1 MCMYSVQVCISR
13 FLDANKKISPSIGV
27 YTVNSDHKRPFSRS
41 HPLNSSSVG
50 FSQPFGESTA
60 KLRRP
65 SRCESPFRSMQ
76 PPYGGG
82 GPGGN
87 PSPYGTPRKKPRK
100 PYVITK
106 KRESWTP
113 EEHSTFVA
121 ALKEHGRDWK
131 RIEQL
136 VRTKNIV
143 QIRSHAQKWFQR
155 MERNGEADDIPPPR
169 PKRKS
174 SQQQQQQHH
183 QNQHNQHQHHR
194 PPLYTES
201 SSTARSAAHHHH
213 HHTPTTARSP
223 NFAKI
228 YRVFASIVDP
238 NHRLEPAALVRDA
251 ELNTLDKEIIQLL
264 IRNFEASLA
273 DRTSRQ
279 ELLNTYRHQLQ
290 SSAAAQQRDC
300 RRN

>member
-1 MCMYSVQVCISR
+1 MQ
-13 FLDANKKISPSIGV
+13 
-27 YTVNSDHKRPFSRS
+27 
-41 HPLNSSSVG
+41 
-50 FSQPFGESTA
+50 
-60 KLRRP
+60 
-65 SRCESPFRSMQ
+65 SPF
-76 PPYGGG
+76 GGG
-82 GPGGN
+82 GGAGSN
-87 PSPYGTPRKKPRK
+87 HPYGTPRKKPRK

-174 SQQQQQQHH
+174 SQQHSQHQQQQI
-183 QNQHNQHQHHR
+183 R
-194 PPLYTES
+194 PPLYSES
-201 SSTARSAAHHHH
+201 SSTPRSVAHH

-251 ELNTLDKEIIQLL
+251 GLNTLDKEIIQLL